1 MNNKKSEISLASLL
15 RNQNKSNNKLRKI
28 TSRMIAK
35 SITSKKLLSSES
47 RKNDSEQAD
56 LVEPN

>member
-1 MNNKKSEISLASLL
+1 
-15 RNQNKSNNKLRKI
+15 
-28 TSRMIAK
+28 MIAK